1 MELGLSGRV
10 ALVGGGSMGIGKAS
24 ALALAREGVD
34 LAICARGKET
44 LDRVA
49 GEIAQETGRQVL
61 PIVADLGTEADAR
74 RFVDTAAEHFG
85 RLDIL
90 VNCAGSSPGGSL
102 QYLEEADWMQSLNL

>member
-49 GEIAQETGRQVL
+49 GEIAQEKIGR
-61 PIVADLGTEADAR
+61 ASR
-74 RFVDTAAEHFG
+74 RERV
-85 RLDIL
+85 
-90 VNCAGSSPGGSL
+90 
-102 QYLEEADWMQSLNL
+102 